1 MERYKPEWMSPI
13 SISLR
18 SSDSGSVNL
27 HSVPPPASGAIL
39 SAILNIVD
47 TYQDAMDDPLF
58 YHRIVESFKWAYAAR
73 SNLGDPFDDEI
84 TDFIG

>member
-1 MERYKPEWMSPI
+1 MSPI
-13 SISLR
+13 TISLR
-18 SSDSGSVNL
+18 SSGSVNL

-47 TYQDAMDDPLF
+47 TYEDTMEDDSSSLF

>member
-1 MERYKPEWMSPI
+1 MTPV

-18 SSDSGSVNL
+18 SSSSGSVNL

-39 SAILNIVD
+39 SAILNIVN
-47 TYQDAMDDPLF
+47 TYQNSTIVSPDALF
-58 YHRIVESFKWAYAAR
+58 YHRITESFKWAYAAR